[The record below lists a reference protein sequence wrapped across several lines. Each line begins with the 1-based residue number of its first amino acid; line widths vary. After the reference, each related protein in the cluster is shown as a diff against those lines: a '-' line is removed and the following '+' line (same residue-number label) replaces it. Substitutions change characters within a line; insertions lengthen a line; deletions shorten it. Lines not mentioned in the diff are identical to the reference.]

1 MPANDPCASRVI
13 VNVPIKT
20 SRYRAG
26 LQEGKGDENVDVI
39 KFPFRSSLRF
49 ATTDGK
55 KEDKERERE
64 TAKKVEEVGVRG
76 EKEGKSDAASGPSW
90 RKGEFPAISLS
101 VTAAQRGARHQRRVK
116 VIAAGCTSPILAL
129 RAANK
134 PFRLFDTRNS
144 VFLAIVLAPG
154 GKKKKNFAVGISDD
168 WLKINVAS
176 LFFSL
181 SLFSLFFPFERKGR
195 NGQRISS
202 ARAVF
207 ARFLFVGWLSFAK
220 AFDDALCNSMELL
233 LASFTFFL
241 FVIESNIFD

>member
-1 MPANDPCASRVI
+1 M
-13 VNVPIKT
+13 
-20 SRYRAG
+20 
-26 LQEGKGDENVDVI
+26 
-39 KFPFRSSLRF
+39 
-49 ATTDGK
+49 
-55 KEDKERERE
+55 
-64 TAKKVEEVGVRG
+64 RG

-168 WLKINVAS
+168 WLKINIAS
-176 LFFSL
+176 LFFLSL
-181 SLFSLFFPFERKGR
+181 SF
-195 NGQRISS
+195 
-202 ARAVF
+202 
-207 ARFLFVGWLSFAK
+207 LSF
-220 AFDDALCNSMELL
+220 L
-233 LASFTFFL
+233 SFRKKRKKRSKN
-241 FVIESNIFD
+241 FVRSCGFREVFVRRLVKLRQSV

>member
-1 MPANDPCASRVI
+1 M
-13 VNVPIKT
+13 
-20 SRYRAG
+20 
-26 LQEGKGDENVDVI
+26 
-39 KFPFRSSLRF
+39 
-49 ATTDGK
+49 
-55 KEDKERERE
+55 
-64 TAKKVEEVGVRG
+64 RG

-176 LFFSL
+176 PFFL
-181 SLFSLFFPFERKGR
+181 SLFSLFSFLSKEKEETVKEFRPLVRFSPGFC
-195 NGQRISS
+195 SS
-202 ARAVF
+202 
-207 ARFLFVGWLSFAK
+207 VG
-220 AFDDALCNSMELL
+220 
-233 LASFTFFL
+233 
-241 FVIESNIFD
+241 